1 VDVPQPGSGAGWCS
15 SAERHK
21 SGKYGCTNP
30 VLRKKGIRLMFR
42 DVNHWN
48 RCLVAG
54 IAVLLAGCSAS
65 GILTSRLEAQ
75 SAAATSP
82 SPSPAPPNS
91 SVRYRPNQVPKR
103 EREYLGMIWGV
114 DQLSVKAVESGELI
128 RFSYHVVNPSKAKP
142 LNDKKID
149 AFLISPV
156 AQVKLVIPSLE
167 KVGQLRQTETPEA
180 GKSYW
185 MAFSNPRRKVK
196 PGDHVNVDIGQ
207 FHVAGLLVE

>member
-1 VDVPQPGSGAGWCS
+1 M
-15 SAERHK
+15 
-21 SGKYGCTNP
+21 
-30 VLRKKGIRLMFR
+30 LRDM
-42 DVNHWN
+42 NHWY

-54 IAVLLAGCSAS
+54 MAVLVWGCSAS
-65 GILTSRLEAQ
+65 GIMISLLEAQ
-75 SAAATSP
+75 PTAATSP
-82 SPSPAPPNS
+82 APRPAPPNS

-128 RFSYHVVNPSKAKP
+128 RFSYRVVNPAKAKP

-156 AQVKLVIPSLE
+156 ASVKLVIPSLE

-185 MAFSNPRRKVK
+185 MAFSNPRRKVRL
-196 PGDHVNVDIGQ
+196 GDRVNVDIGQ
-207 FHVAGLLVE
+207 FHVAGLVVE